1 MFESIDTSFDHGDCS
16 GISGITSMA
25 DNEEDS
31 NMPRDAKIVQ
41 SLLKSMGVEE
51 YEPRVINKFL
61 ELWYRYVVDVLTDA
75 QVYSEHA
82 GKPAIDVDDVKLAI
96 QSQVNFS
103 FSQPPPREV
112 LLELAQNRNK
122 IPLPKSIAGPGFPL
136 PPDQDTLIAPNYQFA
151 IPNKRSVEPMEETE
165 DEEVPNADP
174 NPSQEEKADAQ
185 QNPHQ
190 RVSFPLPKRQKD

>member
-1 MFESIDTSFDHGDCS
+1 
-16 GISGITSMA
+16 MA

-174 NPSQEEKADAQ
+174 NPSQEEKTDVE